1 MAFNLIGYGYA
12 VLVTTGG
19 IIGFVKA
26 GSIASLVAGLL
37 FGVLAGVGA
46 YQMSQNSDNFWV
58 LLGTSGILAAV
69 MGVRFLNSWKFMP
82 AGLVAGASVLVFVKI
97 CVCLLCKPGHPDSG
111 KRS

>member
-1 MAFNLIGYGYA
+1 MGFDLVGYGYA
-12 VLVTTGG
+12 VLVASGG

-46 YQMSQNSDNFWV
+46 YRMSQNSDNFWV
-58 LLGTSGILAAV
+58 SLGTSGTLAAV
-69 MGVRFLNSWKFMP
+69 MGVRFLNSWKFLP
-82 AGLVAGASVLVFVKI
+82 AGLMAGTSVLVFVRI
-97 CVCLLCKPGHPDSG
+97 CVCLLCKPGRRDRA